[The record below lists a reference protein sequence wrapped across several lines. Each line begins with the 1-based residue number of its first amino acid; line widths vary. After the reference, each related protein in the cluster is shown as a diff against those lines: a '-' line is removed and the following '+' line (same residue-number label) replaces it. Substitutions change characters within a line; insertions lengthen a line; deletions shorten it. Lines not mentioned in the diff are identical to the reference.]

1 VKAFSQL
8 LDRLSYTSARNGKLA
23 LMQDYFL
30 TTPDPDRG
38 FTLAALTDSLP
49 ISLPIRKLVL
59 ELASAHIDPELF
71 RLSRDY
77 VGDTAETLSLI
88 WPDTETEDP
97 PQLAEVVETVHN
109 TPKTELPQLL
119 TGWLNRMDVNG
130 RWALLKL
137 LGGGLR
143 SGVSARLAK
152 TALAQGF
159 GKEID
164 QIEQAWH
171 GIHPPYTELF
181 AWLEGK
187 SELPDFSNRPV
198 FRPLML
204 SHPLEDA
211 DLAELDPADYQ
222 IEWKW
227 DGIRVQV
234 SARDDI
240 VKLYSRTGDDI
251 TESFLEFKTLRFN
264 ATLDGELL
272 VGRGGEAAPFQ
283 DLQQRLNRKSVTRK
297 MLTDYPAFI
306 RLYDMLDADGQDV
319 RSLPLA
325 ERRSHLEAWHADHMS
340 SLLDLSEVLSIP
352 DRATLDA
359 IWSGTR
365 DDGIEGL
372 MLKRRDSTY
381 VSGRPKGL
389 WWKWKRA
396 ALTADCVM
404 IYAQRGSGKR
414 SSFYSDY
421 TFACWDDTKTPR
433 ELVPVG
439 KAYSGFTDDELKK
452 LDHFVRHNTRERF
465 GPVRQVEATLVL
477 EVAFDAI
484 QLSKRHKSGVAM
496 RFPRIHRIRWDKPA
510 EEADTVQTLRR
521 MITNKTMDEN

>member
-8 LDRLSYTSARNGKLA
+8 LDRLSYTPARNGKLA
-23 LMQDYFL
+23 LLQDYFR

-38 FTLAALTDSLP
+38 FALAALTDGLP

-59 ELASAHIDPELF
+59 ELASAHVDPELF
-71 RLSRDY
+71 RVSRDY

-88 WPDTETEDP
+88 WPDRGAENP
-97 PQLAEVVETVHN
+97 PRLSDVVEAVQN
-109 TPKTELPQLL
+109 TAKTAHAELFAA
-119 TGWLNRMDVNG
+119 WLDRMDVNG
-130 RWALLKL
+130 RWALLKFI
-137 LGGGLR
+137 GGGLR
-143 SGVSARLAK
+143 TGVSARMAK
-152 TALAQGF
+152 TALAQAFNKDVG
-159 GKEID
+159 E
-164 QIEQAWH
+164 IEQAWH
-171 GIHPPYTELF
+171 GVHPPYTELF
-181 AWLEGK
+181 AWLEGQG
-187 SELPDFSNRPV
+187 ELPDFSNRPV
-198 FRPLML
+198 YRPVML

-211 DLAELDPADYQ
+211 DLAALDPAQYQ

-234 SARDDI
+234 SARGDM

-251 TESFLEFKTLRFN
+251 TESFPEFKTLRFN

-272 VGRGGEAAPFQ
+272 VGREGVVAPFQ

-306 RLYDMLDADGQDV
+306 RLYDMLDVEGEDL
-319 RSLPLA
+319 RELPLL
-325 ERRSHLEAWHADHMS
+325 ERRQRLEAWQVAHPS
-340 SLLDLSEVLSIP
+340 SLLDLSDVLSIP
-352 DRATLDA
+352 DRATLDT

-365 DDGIEGL
+365 EEGIEGL

-414 SSFYSDY
+414 SSLYSDY
-421 TFACWDDTKTPR
+421 TFACWDDSKSPR

-465 GPVRQVEATLVL
+465 GPVRQVEPTLVL

-484 QLSKRHKSGVAM
+484 QESKRHKSGVAM
-496 RFPRIHRIRWDKPA
+496 RFPRISRIRWDKPA
-510 EEADTVQTLRR
+510 AEADTVQGLRR
-521 MITNKTMDEN
+521 LMA